1 MKISK
6 ISIYGQKISKKKVSI
21 KKYRVVNIL
30 EEVIMSVASDTRYF
44 NYIPSIYRDILSLDN
59 ANHRL
64 TPHTS
69 LRSPT
74 SKGTHSQS

>member
-1 MKISK
+1 
-6 ISIYGQKISKKKVSI
+6 
-21 KKYRVVNIL
+21 
-30 EEVIMSVASDTRYF
+30 MSVASDTRYF
-44 NYIPSIYRDILSLDN
+44 SDIPSIYHDILSLDN
-59 ANHRL
+59 ANPPL